1 MKRKTV
7 PQTVQLLNRGI
18 KALGQ
23 HRPDKAVNFF
33 RSATESVEA
42 TKPVE
47 LAKTLYWLAVALQQ
61 MGQSDLAL
69 KSLASAQK
77 LQRRGYARKLY
88 VRATNQYGM
97 LKRSCQDLDD
107 FFAFMHLQLA
117 KYLSKRP
124 GHRFTSLEEHE
135 AVMATLFDAWKSIQ
149 SSGFLE
155 GQTCAEKVLYF
166 RNLRL
171 AFPVVNEGMLV
182 RPRCTRGAENFDGSA
197 SSRSNSVEE
206 VLSGPC
212 PCGSGL
218 PYLQCCGRIKSVRE
232 MR

>member
-1 MKRKTV
+1 MKRKSV
-7 PQTVQLLNRGI
+7 SQTVQLLNRGI

-33 RSATESVEA
+33 RSATERTEV

-77 LQRRGYARKLY
+77 LERRGYARKLY
-88 VRATNQYGM
+88 IRATNQYGM

-135 AVMATLFDAWKSIQ
+135 VVMATLFDAWKSIQ
-149 SSGFLE
+149 SSGALE

-171 AFPVVNEGMLV
+171 SFPAVTEGISV
-182 RPRCTRGAENFDGSA
+182 RARREKGPENFDVGVSGRP
-197 SSRSNSVEE
+197 SSVKE

>member
-1 MKRKTV
+1 VELRLWGST
-7 PQTVQLLNRGI
+7 
-18 KALGQ
+18 GQ
-23 HRPDKAVNFF
+23 IRQSTFF
-33 RSATESVEA
+33 RSATERTEV

-88 VRATNQYGM
+88 VRAINQYGM

-117 KYLSKRP
+117 KYLDKRP

-135 AVMATLFDAWKSIQ
+135 VVMATLFDAWKSIQ
-149 SSGFLE
+149 NSGASR
-155 GQTCAEKVLYF
+155 GG
-166 RNLRL
+166 L
-171 AFPVVNEGMLV
+171 ARKRFYTSE
-182 RPRCTRGAENFDGSA
+182 T
-197 SSRSNSVEE
+197 
-206 VLSGPC
+206 
-212 PCGSGL
+212 CGSHF
-218 PYLQCCGRIKSVRE
+218 QQ
-232 MR
+232 